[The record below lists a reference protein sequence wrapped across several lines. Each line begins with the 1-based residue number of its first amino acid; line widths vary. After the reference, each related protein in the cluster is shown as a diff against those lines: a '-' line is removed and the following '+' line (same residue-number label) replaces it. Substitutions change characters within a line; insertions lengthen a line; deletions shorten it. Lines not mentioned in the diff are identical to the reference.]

1 MLPVT
6 PLELRPTVDFAQYVA
21 EPGTRTQTRRIVAR
35 EADPERKVLAISLT
49 MDPIGVRARMG
60 DFDVTY
66 PWGVIAQATNVPR
79 DVKAI
84 GK

>member
-1 MLPVT
+1 MSVI

-21 EPGTRTQTRRIVAR
+21 EPGTRVQTRRIVAR
-35 EADPERKVLAISLT
+35 EADPERRLLAIALT
-49 MDPIGVRARMG
+49 MDPIGIRAKTG
-60 DFDVTY
+60 DYDVTY
-66 PWGVIAQATNVPR
+66 PWGVVAQATNVPR